1 MESPP
6 LHIVAFDNPYPPDYG
21 GAVDLFYKIRALAGA
36 GIRIHLHYFEYGRR
50 DPGPLADWCT
60 SVSVY
65 PRVRRLR
72 DVFSGTPF
80 IVRTRP
86 CAKIAEAIRHNPGPV
101 LLEGLHC
108 TDLLSR
114 LDTGYTFP
122 VWVRLHNIEWQY
134 YKSLSRREIAPIR
147 KWFFRAESV
156 KLRRWEAKLSGA
168 AGIWAISDT
177 DQNYYR
183 DLFPGKVKTLYPFNG
198 SAGVTGKTG
207 SGAYVLYQ
215 GDLGIRDN
223 AHIASRLM
231 SLWTDPALPQLVI
244 AGKRPPA
251 WLHRLQGAKHIRL
264 VANPGQDELDH
275 LMADAH
281 IVLAL
286 SGVAAGMKLK
296 LIHALFKGRHCL
308 ADAATLQG
316 NGLGQLTSL
325 LQAPGE
331 LKKMVQELMRSPF
344 TEEQL
349 KHRKEVLESY
359 YTDTALAHL
368 LRETIFTHDHTTKY
382 HTT

>member
-6 LHIVAFDNPYPPDYG
+6 LHIIAFDNPNPPDYG
-21 GAVDLFYKIRALAGA
+21 GAVDLFYKIRALAGE
-36 GIRIHLHYFEYGRR
+36 GIRIHLHYFDYGRH
-50 DPGPLADWCT
+50 DPGPLAGWCA
-60 SVSVY
+60 SVSAY

-72 DVFSGTPF
+72 DVFSRTPF
-80 IVRTRP
+80 IVRSRP
-86 CAKIAEAIRHNPGPV
+86 CAKIAEDIRRDPGPV

-114 LDTGYTFP
+114 LDAGYSFP

-134 YKSLSRREIAPIR
+134 YRTLARKEIAPLK
-147 KWFFRAESV
+147 KWFFRIESA
-156 KLRRWEAKLSGA
+156 KLRRWEKKLSVA
-168 AGIWAISDT
+168 TGIWAISDT
-177 DQNYYR
+177 DHDYYHR
-183 DLFPGKVKTLYPFNG
+183 LLPGKVKTLYPFNG
-198 SAGVTGKTG
+198 SAEVTGKAG

-231 SLWTDPALPQLVI
+231 SLWTDPTLPQLVI

-251 WLHRLQGAKHIRL
+251 WLHRLQGVKNIRL
-264 VANPGQDELDH
+264 IANPGQDELDR

-308 ADAATLQG
+308 ADTATLQG
-316 NGLGQLTSL
+316 NDLGQLTNVL
-325 LQAPGE
+325 HAPGD
-331 LKKMVQELMRSPF
+331 LKKTVVELMQRPF
-344 TEEQL
+344 TEEQR
-349 KHRKEVLESY
+349 KHRKDVLENY
-359 YTDTALAHL
+359 YTDAALARRI
-368 LRETIFTHDHTTKY
+368 RETIFSSADNTSTQ
-382 HTT
+382 